1 MLTPISLL
9 IALFLG
15 LVAIA
20 IPVFGALLLRFAFRR
35 PKHIVPAEPIQ
46 KSADAARNRQP
57 ERSVDRAE
65 RSVHRPARVRLVP
78 WREHLGKPSVLT
90 ALVIGVFLLLLPLGL
105 GRALVQHSF
114 RAAADEPQALAGAV
128 KDLKRPDG
136 TKIHVE
142 VFGADDAPQL
152 VLTHGWSMTSTEWYY
167 AKKQLAGRF
176 RVIVW
181 DLPGLGKTEQPKDD
195 SDSLEQMAADLDQ
208 VLSVA
213 QGEPV
218 VLVGHSI
225 GGMTNLT
232 FAKLHPERF
241 GSQVKGIVQVDTTY
255 TNPVK
260 TTSNSR
266 LNLALQKPVGE
277 PLLHLMIAFSPLVR
291 FASWI
296 SYREGILNFKN
307 AKSSFAGTE
316 SRGQVDLVSRLQ
328 VQASPAVVARGT
340 LAMFHWDASTTLPQ
354 ISVPVL
360 IVVGAEDTTTIPGA
374 SATMQRSI
382 PVAKMQLIDPS
393 RHYALL
399 ERNEA
404 VDVAIAQ
411 FAEIV
416 LR

>member
-1 MLTPISLL
+1 M
-9 IALFLG
+9 
-15 LVAIA
+15 
-20 IPVFGALLLRFAFRR
+20 
-35 PKHIVPAEPIQ
+35 
-46 KSADAARNRQP
+46 
-57 ERSVDRAE
+57 
-65 RSVHRPARVRLVP
+65 
-78 WREHLGKPSVLT
+78 
-90 ALVIGVFLLLLPLGL
+90 GVFLLLLPLGF

-114 RAAADEPQALAGAV
+114 PAAADEPHALIGGV
-128 KDLKRPDG
+128 QDLKRPDG

-142 VFGADDAPQL
+142 VFGADNSPQL
-152 VLTHGWSMTSTEWYY
+152 VLTHGWSMTSSEWFY

-176 RVIVW
+176 RLIVW
-181 DLPGLGKTEQPKDD
+181 DLPGLGQTEQPKNN

-213 QGEPV
+213 QGKPV

-232 FAKLHPERF
+232 LAKLHPERF

-266 LNLALQKPVGE
+266 LNLALQKPVAE
-277 PLLHLMIAFSPLVR
+277 PILNLMIPFSPLVQFVSR
-291 FASWI
+291 I
-296 SYREGILNFKN
+296 SYREGILNLEN

-340 LAMFHWDASTTLPQ
+340 LAMFHWDASATLPQ

-360 IVVGAEDTTTIPGA
+360 LLVGAEDTTTIPGA

-382 PVAKMQLIDPS
+382 PHGRMQLIEAG

-404 VDVAIAQ
+404 VDDAIAE
-411 FAEIV
+411 FAESL